1 MSCGIVILAAGS
13 SSRLG
18 RPKQLLQYHGK
29 SLLCR
34 AVDTALATQCRPV
47 VVVLGSGGDELS
59 GQISETGAS
68 IQINPNWQNGIG
80 SSIKIGVSAIAEA
93 KCDAVMLVLCDQPL
107 VKSHA
112 LEELVRKRQA
122 TGKPICAASYSGTFG
137 TPAVF
142 SASLF
147 DELLQLSDSQGGK
160 VVIARHLA
168 ETELVE
174 LADAAMDVDTEDD
187 FKRLSG
193 S

>member
-18 RPKQLLQYHGK
+18 RPKQLLQYQGQT
-29 SLLCR
+29 LLRR
-34 AVDTALATQCRPV
+34 AVDTALATQCGPV
-47 VVVLGSGGDELS
+47 VVVLGSGSEQVS
-59 GQISETGAS
+59 KQISGTSAS
-68 IQINPNWQNGIG
+68 VRINPNWQNGIG
-80 SSIKIGVSAIAEA
+80 SSIKIGISAIAETQ
-93 KCDAVMLVLCDQPL
+93 CDAVMLVLCDQPL

-112 LEELVRKRQA
+112 LEELMRKRQA

-142 SASLF
+142 AASLF

-160 VVIARHLA
+160 AVIARHLTD
-168 ETELVE
+168 TELVE